1 MSKLPCGNGPGVYKR
16 EIEKLGHV
24 KFYDAF
30 HGAPYCE
37 ETSYGRVRFMDLT
50 IPQYG
55 IRQYDGIISHVVAKH
70 IPEKYEDV
78 YFG

>member
-1 MSKLPCGNGPGVYKR
+1 ML
-16 EIEKLGHV
+16 
-24 KFYDAF
+24 F